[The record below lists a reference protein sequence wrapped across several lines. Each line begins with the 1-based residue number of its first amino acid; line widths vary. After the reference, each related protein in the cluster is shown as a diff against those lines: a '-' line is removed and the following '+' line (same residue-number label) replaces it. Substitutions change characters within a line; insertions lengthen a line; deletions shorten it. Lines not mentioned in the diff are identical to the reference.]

1 MPLYKYTAKDLDSKK
16 ISGKLE
22 AASEK
27 ELASFLFS
35 KEQYLIRCRDV
46 TEEETQNYKMKLKE
60 LSDFSRQIGTML
72 GSGVSLI
79 RAVSILVQRERKPK
93 LKQIY
98 TNLYRMLQQGKTLS
112 MAMSEQKA
120 AFPELMINM
129 YRSGESSGQ
138 MEKVAMTM
146 AVQYEKDYRI
156 QTKLRNAMIYPII
169 LGITTILVIIAV
181 FVKIIPQFTQ
191 LFNGMQLPL
200 VTVIIQ
206 GLSDFMVHYWYWI
219 LIVVLCV
226 IAAVSSILRTERV
239 RYAVDKKKLTLWKI
253 GELMQTIYTARFAR
267 TLCSLYSSGVTIL
280 HALTIVRSTIGNTYI
295 ASQFDQVISIVKNGG
310 ALSQA
315 IQSMDGFDSKLA
327 SSIFV
332 GEESG
337 KLDAMLTSLADEFD
351 YEAEMAT
358 QRMISFMEPA
368 MIVVLA
374 LFVLLVMLAVLLP
387 IYQMYQNPTGLK

>member
-1 MPLYKYTAKDLDSKK
+1 
-16 ISGKLE
+16 
-22 AASEK
+22 
-27 ELASFLFS
+27 
-35 KEQYLIRCRDV
+35 
-46 TEEETQNYKMKLKE
+46 
-60 LSDFSRQIGTML
+60 ML

-206 GLSDFMVHYWYWI
+206 GLSDFMVHYWYWM

-226 IAAVSSILRTERV
+226 IAAVSSLLRMERV